1 MADIP
6 MAVHQVC
13 ALTGAKKSDVFA
25 HCMGSAMLGMALL
38 GSESSHEAFAQLRRD
53 LPNRIRRLVM
63 SQVAPAVIFTPAN
76 LFRAYTMRYLKHY
89 LPLEDY
95 EFRPSGTPGMVDQL
109 IDLVLSTL
117 PYPEEEFDRENP
129 LWPPWRRTP
138 WVGTRHRMDA
148 LYGRDFNVNNLPA
161 KVLDY
166 IDDQFGPLSIDTVS
180 QAIHFARFR
189 TITNTRGFNDYV
201 TPESLRAKFRFPILH
216 VHGRENG
223 LISAQTPKHFRK
235 ALRDCDAR
243 FESARAF
250 RAEWYESGHQDL
262 LIGSPAA
269 AMFNDVNEFLRE
281 TGS

>member
-1 MADIP
+1 
-6 MAVHQVC
+6 
-13 ALTGAKKSDVFA
+13 
-25 HCMGSAMLGMALL
+25 
-38 GSESSHEAFAQLRRD
+38 
-53 LPNRIRRLVM
+53 
-63 SQVAPAVIFTPAN
+63 
-76 LFRAYTMRYLKHY
+76 
-89 LPLEDY
+89 
-95 EFRPSGTPGMVDQL
+95 
-109 IDLVLSTL
+109 
-117 PYPEEEFDRENP
+117 
-129 LWPPWRRTP
+129 
-138 WVGTRHRMDA
+138 MDA

-189 TITNTRGFNDYV
+189 KITNTRGFNDYV

-223 LISAQTPKHFRK
+223 LISAQTPKHFGK

-243 FESARAF
+243 FESERAF

-262 LIGSPAA
+262 LIGTSGCR
-269 AMFNDVNEFLRE
+269 DVQRCECVLRE